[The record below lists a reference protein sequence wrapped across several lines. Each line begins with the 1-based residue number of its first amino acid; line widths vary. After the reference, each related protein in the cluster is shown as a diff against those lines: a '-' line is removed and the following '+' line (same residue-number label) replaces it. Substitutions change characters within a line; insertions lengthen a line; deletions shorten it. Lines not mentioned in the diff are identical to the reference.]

1 MKNTV
6 PLSIIIGSALL
17 SQGAIADTV
26 PTWKAD
32 AELGLLVTNGNTKT
46 KNITAKAKVVNN
58 RELWRHTLTAEAL
71 NSSENSSTTAERYF
85 LSGKSDYKL
94 TEKSY
99 AFGLLSYEN
108 DRFSGYDYRISE
120 TLGYGRNIIQRD
132 TLTLDLEAGLGSRQS
147 KVSTTGGKENEGLV
161 HLGGGLNWKLSGTST
176 FSENLSSDIGEKAAV
191 TKSVTSLKTQIVGNL
206 ASNISYTAKYTSHV
220 PAGFTKLDTE
230 IAVTLVYS
238 Y

>member
-26 PTWKAD
+26 PAWKAD

-58 RELWRHTLTAEAL
+58 RDRWRHTLTAEVL
-71 NSSENSSTTAERYF
+71 NSSEDSSTTAERYF

-176 FSENLSSDIGEKAAV
+176 FSENLSSDIGEKAAI

-230 IAVTLVYS
+230 TAVTLVYS